1 MAKRRGDAV
10 PSWAL
15 CAGLVA
21 CCSAGGE
28 PEVFADEVAIG
39 LAIGGDSSHVEI
51 ATQADNGLVLWAVNA
66 GGDEV
71 VSRGVA
77 YSADSATNRIA
88 SGGID
93 ALVPV

>member
-1 MAKRRGDAV
+1 MAKRRGDVV

-39 LAIGGDSSHVEI
+39 GDSSDVEI
-51 ATQADNGLVLWAVNA
+51 ATQADNALVVWAVNA

-71 VSRGVA
+71 VGSRNVV